1 MSLNKFDKMP
11 SLDANVVKIAVEI
24 ESENPQLAQLK
35 EFNQKI
41 PLSNII
47 QDLCSGWDLIDPEQY
62 ALKFSEKT
70 NQNYVTE
77 KNRNEIKNGSVLR
90 LALSPSK
97 IAYDILQTLHSEG
110 PDDKNERTNALQKLA
125 ECSTDITFALEFIN
139 KQGLALII
147 SLIERGTIN
156 NYPFSFEYS
165 NIK

>member
-1 MSLNKFDKMP
+1 MSLNKSDKMP
-11 SLDANVVKIAVEI
+11 SLDANVVKIAVEM
-24 ESENPQLAQLK
+24 ESENPQLK

-47 QDLCSGWDLIDPEQY
+47 QDLCSGWDLPDPRQY

-97 IAYDILQTLHSEG
+97 IASDILQTLHSEG
-110 PDDKNERTNALQKLA
+110 NEDRTPALQKLA
-125 ECSTDITFALEFIN
+125 ESSTDITFALEFIN

-147 SLIERGTIN
+147 SLIERGKMFYYLN
-156 NYPFSFEYS
+156 NNLFRSKVLVY
-165 NIK
+165 

>member
-1 MSLNKFDKMP
+1 MNLNKFDKMP

-24 ESENPQLAQLK
+24 ESESPQLAQLK

-97 IAYDILQTLHSEG
+97 IAYDILQTLHSE
-110 PDDKNERTNALQKLA
+110 DSEDRNERTSVALQKLA
-125 ECSTDITFALEFIN
+125 VNSTDITFALEFIN

-147 SLIERGTIN
+147 SLIERGIVELGN
-156 NYPFSFEYS
+156 LFLL
-165 NIK
+165 

>member
-1 MSLNKFDKMP
+1 MNLNKSDKMP
-11 SLDANVVKIAVEI
+11 SLDASVVKIAVEM
-24 ESENPQLAQLK
+24 ESENPQLK

-41 PLSNII
+41 PLTNII
-47 QDLCSGWDLIDPEQY
+47 QDLCNGWDLIDPEQY

-70 NQNYVTE
+70 NQSYVTE

-90 LALSPSK
+90 LAFSPSK

-110 PDDKNERTNALQKLA
+110 NDDRNERTSALQKLS

-147 SLIERGTIN
+147 SLIERG
-156 NYPFSFEYS
+156 
-165 NIK
+165 NIDLFTCTY

>member
-1 MSLNKFDKMP
+1 MSLNKSDKMP
-11 SLDANVVKIAVEI
+11 SLDANVVKIAVEM
-24 ESENPQLAQLK
+24 ESENPQLK

-47 QDLCSGWDLIDPEQY
+47 QDLCSGWDLLDPKQY

-97 IAYDILQTLHSEG
+97 IASDILQTLHSEG
-110 PDDKNERTNALQKLA
+110 NEDRTPALQKLA
-125 ECSTDITFALEFIN
+125 ESSTDITFALEFIN

-147 SLIERGTIN
+147 SLIERGDIF
-156 NYPFSFEYS
+156 YYS
-165 NIK
+165 NKNLFPFKVPTN